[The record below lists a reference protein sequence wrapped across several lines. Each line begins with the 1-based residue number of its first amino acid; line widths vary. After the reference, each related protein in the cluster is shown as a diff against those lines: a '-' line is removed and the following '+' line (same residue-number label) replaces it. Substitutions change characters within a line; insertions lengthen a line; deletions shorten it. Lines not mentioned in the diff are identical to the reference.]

1 MNPGLLAMMALL
13 VVVAV
18 IHTQSRI
25 GGALAT
31 IGWCVAAFVFGWFE
45 LEKRANGV
53 VFLEVQTP
61 KWVYFVVVGSVMV
74 WNFLVVGK
82 ALSRRV
88 TGPRKSAETAAETT
102 APETQTT
109 TTPPT

>member
-1 MNPGLLAMMALL
+1 MMALL

-31 IGWCVAAFVFGWFE
+31 VGWCVAAFVFGYLE
-45 LEKRANGV
+45 LAKRPDGV

-61 KWVYFVVVGSVMV
+61 KWVFFVVVGGVAA
-74 WNFLVVGK
+74 WNCLIVGK

-88 TGPRKSAETAAETT
+88 MGSKTPTPSTS
-102 APETQTT
+102 
-109 TTPPT
+109 TPPPAP